1 MTEPSERNATR
12 RLFFALW
19 PDEPTRQQ
27 LLHETHRA
35 VRRCGGQP
43 VSSAQYHVTLAFLGA
58 LPVERFDNIVA
69 AGRAVAPAQLEL
81 LLDRIGYWPR
91 PRVLWAG
98 PSRCPPLL
106 NAVVSMLWDRLTDLG
121 FAREAR
127 PYQPHLTLCRKVGR
141 AVETKLAKPVL
152 WSASGFV
159 LVESVVADGR
169 LSYQVVERFPQRR

>member
-1 MTEPSERNATR
+1 MTPAAERNTTR

-27 LLHETHRA
+27 LVRVTRRA

-43 VSSAQYHVTLAFLGA
+43 VPPAHYHVTLAFLGA
-58 LPVERFDNIVA
+58 LPVERFDDIVA
-69 AGRAVAPAQLEL
+69 VGQAVAPTQLEL
-81 LLDRIGYWPR
+81 LFDRVGYWPR
-91 PRVLWAG
+91 PRVLWAA

-106 NAVVSMLWDRLTDLG
+106 NAVVSMLWDQLTDLG
-121 FAREAR
+121 LEREAR
-127 PYQPHLTLCRKVGR
+127 AYQPHLTLCRKVGR

-169 LSYQVVERFPQRR
+169 FSYQVVERFPQRR